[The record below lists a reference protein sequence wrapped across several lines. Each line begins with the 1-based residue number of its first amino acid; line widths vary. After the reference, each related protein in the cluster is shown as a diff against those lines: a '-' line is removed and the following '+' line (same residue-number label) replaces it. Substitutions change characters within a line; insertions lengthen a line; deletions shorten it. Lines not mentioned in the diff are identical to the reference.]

1 MAEAEK
7 ALAEA
12 RRLATAMPVDA
23 ARASDREV
31 NAAFKDK
38 PEVKAKLETD
48 WDNFAKANYTQ
59 ARALAERAVAALR

>member
-1 MAEAEK
+1 
-7 ALAEA
+7 
-12 RRLATAMPVDA
+12 MPVDA
-23 ARASDREV
+23 ASASDREV